1 MLTFAIDFFVMNI
14 AYILNATILSG
25 GATKAFLNMLEG
37 LLPYGIHPFVVVPD
51 DEGVT
56 QELKAKRIPTLVVNY
71 RSSAY
76 PSFHTVKERLLFI
89 PKLVARIIVNFK
101 ATKAIEAF
109 VKRNKID
116 LIHSNTGIVRIGFDA
131 AQKAG
136 IPHIYHIREYGDL
149 DFGIHYFPRRKSF
162 FWQLG
167 SPHCYSICITKD
179 IQRYYNQQATD
190 TSRIIYDGV
199 FSSLKVIPTDN
210 SKNYFLYAGRIQ
222 PAKGL
227 DQLLL
232 AYKRYANL
240 NDQPLPLKVAGSNSD
255 DAYYKRQIQ
264 FIKENELTDK
274 VELLGECDNIA
285 LLMRQARALIIPS
298 RNEGFGF
305 CMPEAMQQGCLCIAH
320 NTGGTKEQ
328 LDNALE
334 MAGQEIALRYETVE
348 QLAGLLSEV
357 AYYPVSYYDDFTE
370 KAFVVVN
377 QLYTKE
383 NHAKKVYEFY
393 NDILNDTNH

>member
-1 MLTFAIDFFVMNI
+1 MNI
-14 AYILNATILSG
+14 AYILNATVLSG
-25 GATKAFLNMLEG
+25 GATKAFLNLLDG

-51 DEGVT
+51 NEGVT
-56 QELKAKRIPTLVVNY
+56 QELKARRIPTLVVNF

-76 PSFHTVKERLLFI
+76 PSFHTMKERLLFI
-89 PKLVARIIVNFK
+89 PKLGARMIVNFK
-101 ATKAIEAF
+101 ATKAVEAF

-131 AQKAG
+131 ALKAG

-149 DFGIHYFPRRKSF
+149 DFGIHYFPRRRSF
-162 FWQLG
+162 FRQLD

-179 IQRYYNQQATD
+179 IQRYNNQQGTD
-190 TSRIIYDGV
+190 TSRVIYDGV
-199 FSSLKVIPTDN
+199 FNSLDVMPTAPA
-210 SKNYFLYAGRIQ
+210 KNYFLYAGRIQ

-232 AYKRYANL
+232 AYKHYTDL
-240 NDQPLPLKVAGSNSD
+240 NDQSLPLKVAGSNSD
-255 DAYYKRQIQ
+255 DAYYKQQIQ
-264 FIKENELTDK
+264 FIRENKLTGK

-305 CMPEAMQQGCLCIAH
+305 CMPEAMQQGCLCIAR

-328 LDNALE
+328 LDNALD
-334 MAGQEIALRYETVE
+334 MTGREIALRYESTE
-348 QLAGLLSEV
+348 QLAELLSEV
-357 AYYPVSYYDDFTE
+357 ANHPVSYYDDFTQ
-370 KAFVVVN
+370 KAFGVVN

-383 NHAKKVYEFY
+383 NHAEKVYEFY
-393 NDILNDTNH
+393 NDILNDKNH